1 MPHVLVAGRIHDA
14 GIDLLRRAPDITFDY
29 VEEVSLASFAPLIG
43 SADGLIV
50 RTQPVSADLVAQA
63 PRLRIVARFGVGYDA
78 VDVKALSARGIPLA
92 IVGDVNSRCVA
103 EHALMLM
110 LATARR
116 LNRYDAG
123 LRAGDW
129 QRRDSLEAIELYDK
143 TLLIVGF
150 GRIGHHVAA
159 MAQAFGMR
167 ILAFDPYQPAEAI
180 AAGGAQAVADL
191 RAALPQADFVTL
203 HAPKTDSWPL
213 LGEAELRL
221 MQPSAILVN
230 TARGGAV
237 DEAALLRALD
247 DGRLAAA
254 GLDVFA
260 AEPPPS
266 DDPLLRSDRVIVTPH
281 SAGLTREC
289 AARMSVAVA
298 RNVLAAFEGRLD
310 PALVVNAGELG
321 LNTIAA
327 PARGAASA

>member
-1 MPHVLVAGRIHDA
+1 
-14 GIDLLRRAPDITFDY
+14 
-29 VEEVSLASFAPLIG
+29 
-43 SADGLIV
+43 
-50 RTQPVSADLVAQA
+50 
-63 PRLRIVARFGVGYDA
+63 
-78 VDVKALSARGIPLA
+78 
-92 IVGDVNSRCVA
+92 
-103 EHALMLM
+103 
-110 LATARR
+110 
-116 LNRYDAG
+116 
-123 LRAGDW
+123 
-129 QRRDSLEAIELYDK
+129 
-143 TLLIVGF
+143 
-150 GRIGHHVAA
+150 
-159 MAQAFGMR
+159 
-167 ILAFDPYQPAEAI
+167 
-180 AAGGAQAVADL
+180 
-191 RAALPQADFVTL
+191 
-203 HAPKTDSWPL
+203 
-213 LGEAELRL
+213 

-230 TARGGAV
+230 TSRGGAV